1 MDMYKEEEMNVSGAD
16 LYSGLQKIFP
26 DEKTLTLTERL
37 EAAKGPLLS
46 WYQEQKR
53 DLPWRENKDAYRI
66 WISEIMLQQT
76 RVEAVK
82 PYFAR
87 FMEHFPTVAALAA
100 CGEEELFKCWEGLG
114 YYSRARNLKKAAEI
128 IVSEYGG
135 VLPADHAALLA
146 LPGIGSYTAGAIG
159 SIAYGLPVPAVDG
172 NVMRVLSRVAGS
184 YEDILKQAV
193 KKKTEQAV
201 SEVLSHLETADP
213 GDFNQALIE
222 TGAIVC
228 VPNGTPLCSLPCPF
242 YTVCEARK
250 HDLTAKIPV
259 KTPKKARKIEEKTVL
274 LVEYGDKI
282 AIRKRDETGLLAS
295 LYEFPNLE
303 GQLSEKEIL
312 EKLGGGVKIEKSLPA
327 AKHIFSHVEW
337 HMSGY
342 LIRTETEI
350 PGMLFAEYG
359 DLKEKYPVPN
369 AFAAY
374 KKFLEQYYGANGRL

>member
-1 MDMYKEEEMNVSGAD
+1 MYKEEEMNVSGAD

-26 DEKTLTLTERL
+26 DEKNLTLTERL
-37 EAAKGPLLS
+37 EAARGPLLS
-46 WYQEQKR
+46 WYQGNKR
-53 DLPWRENKDAYRI
+53 DLPWRENRDAYRI

-87 FMEHFPTVAALAA
+87 FMEHFPTVQALAE
-100 CGEEELFKCWEGLG
+100 CEEEELFKCWEGLG

-128 IVSEYGG
+128 IVAEYGG
-135 VLPADHAALLA
+135 KLPADHKALLA

-159 SIAYGLPVPAVDG
+159 SIAFGLPVPAVDG
-172 NVMRVLSRVAGS
+172 NVMRVLSRVDGS

-193 KKKTEQAV
+193 KKKTEAAV
-201 SEVLSHLETADP
+201 EEVLKTLKKDGP

-228 VPNGTPLCSLPCPF
+228 VPNGAPLCELPCPF
-242 YTVCEARK
+242 YTVCKARK
-250 HDLTAKIPV
+250 KDLTSEIPV
-259 KTPKKARKIEEKTVL
+259 KTPKKKRKIEEKTVL

-282 AIRKRDETGLLAS
+282 AIRKRDDTGLLAS

-303 GQLSEKEIL
+303 GKLSEKEVL
-312 EKLGGGVKIEKSLPA
+312 ERLGDGTAVEKALPA

-342 LIRTETEI
+342 LIKTEKEI
-350 PGMLFAEYG
+350 PGMLFADREE
-359 DLKEKYPVPN
+359 LKEKYPIPN

-374 KKFLEQYYGANGRL
+374 RKLL

>member
-26 DEKTLTLTERL
+26 DEKSLTLTERL

-46 WYQEQKR
+46 WYQGNKR
-53 DLPWRENKDAYRI
+53 DLPWRENRDAYRI

-87 FMEHFPTVAALAA
+87 FMEHFPTVQALAA
-100 CGEEELFKCWEGLG
+100 CEEEELFKCWEGLG
-114 YYSRARNLKKAAEI
+114 YYSRARNLKKAAEL
-128 IVSEYGG
+128 IVSEYDGK
-135 VLPADHAALLA
+135 LPADHKALLA

-159 SIAYGLPVPAVDG
+159 SIAFGLPVPAVDG

-193 KKKTEQAV
+193 KRKTENSV
-201 SEVLSHLETADP
+201 EEVLKTFKKDEP

-228 VPNGTPLCSLPCPF
+228 VPNGAPLCEQPCPF

-250 HDLTAKIPV
+250 RGLTSEIPV
-259 KTPKKARKIEEKTVL
+259 KTPKKKRKIEEKTVL
-274 LVEYGDKI
+274 LVECGDKI
-282 AIRKRDETGLLAS
+282 AIRKRDDTGLLAS

-303 GQLSEKEIL
+303 GNLSEEEVL
-312 EKLGGGVKIEKSLPA
+312 ERLENGASVEKKLPA

-342 LIRTETEI
+342 LVRVEKEI
-350 PGMLFAEYG
+350 PGMLFADREE
-359 DLKEKYPVPN
+359 LKEKYPIPN

-374 KKFLEQYYGANGRL
+374 RKLLENIDIY

>member
-1 MDMYKEEEMNVSGAD
+1 MYKEEMNVSGAD

-26 DEKTLTLTERL
+26 DEKNLTLTERL
-37 EAAKGPLLS
+37 DAARGPLLS
-46 WYQEQKR
+46 WYRENRR
-53 DLPWRENKDAYRI
+53 DLPWRENRDAYRI

-87 FMEHFPTVAALAA
+87 FMEHFPTVQALAD
-100 CGEEELFKCWEGLG
+100 CEEEELFKCWEGLG

-135 VLPADHAALLA
+135 ALPADHAALLL

-159 SIAYGLPVPAVDG
+159 SIAFGLPVPAVDG

-193 KKKTEQAV
+193 KKKMELAV
-201 SEVLSHLETADP
+201 EETLKTLKEGEA

-228 VPNGTPLCSLPCPF
+228 VPNGKPRCEECPLESLC
-242 YTVCEARK
+242 
-250 HDLTAKIPV
+250 LAKRHGLLDSIPY
-259 KTPKKARKIEEKTVL
+259 KAPKKPRKIEEKTVL
-274 LVEYGDKI
+274 LICSSKKA
-282 AIRKRDETGLLAS
+282 AIRKRPDQGLLAS
-295 LYEFPNLE
+295 LYEFPNTDHYLTADE
-303 GQLSEKEIL
+303 AREYLEKEQGVTV
-312 EKLGGGVKIEKSLPA
+312 ESVEPLGN

-337 HMSGY
+337 HMNGY
-342 LIRTETEI
+342 LVQTDQI
-350 PGMLFAEYG
+350 PGQYLAVERQELQNRYAI
-359 DLKEKYPVPN
+359 PN
-369 AFAAY
+369 AFQAY
-374 KKFLEQYYGANGRL
+374 YQKLMEVLA

>member
-26 DEKTLTLTERL
+26 DERNLTLTERL
-37 EAAKGPLLS
+37 EAAVGPLLS
-46 WYQEQKR
+46 WYRGNKR
-53 DLPWRENKDAYRI
+53 DLPWREDRDAYRI

-87 FMEHFPTVAALAA
+87 FMEHFPTVGALAA
-100 CGEEELFKCWEGLG
+100 CEEEELFKCWEGLG
-114 YYSRARNLKKAAEI
+114 YYSRARNLKKAAKI

-135 VLPADHAALLA
+135 KLPADHAALLA

-159 SIAYGLPVPAVDG
+159 SIAFGLPVPAVDG
-172 NVMRVLSRVAGS
+172 NVLRVLSRVSGS
-184 YEDILKQAV
+184 YEDVLKQAV
-193 KKKTEQAV
+193 KKKTEAAV
-201 SEVLSHLETADP
+201 EKVLRTLKKDEP

-228 VPNGTPLCSLPCPF
+228 VPNGAPLCEFPCPF

-250 HDLTAKIPV
+250 RKLTSEIPV
-259 KTPKKARKIEEKTVL
+259 KTPKKKRKIEEKTVL
-274 LVEYGDKI
+274 LVEYEDKI
-282 AIRKRDETGLLAS
+282 AIRKRDDTGLLAS

-303 GQLSEKEIL
+303 GKCSEKEVL
-312 EKLGGGVKIEKSLPA
+312 EYLGNEAVVEKSLAA

-342 LIRTETEI
+342 LIRVKEEI
-350 PGMLFAEYG
+350 PGMLFVDREEMR
-359 DLKEKYPVPN
+359 EKYPIPN

-374 KKFLEQYYGANGRL
+374 RSLWQQQDER

>member
-1 MDMYKEEEMNVSGAD
+1 MDMYKEEMNVSGAD

-26 DEKTLTLTERL
+26 DEKNLTLTERL
-37 EAAKGPLLS
+37 DAARGPLLS
-46 WYQEQKR
+46 WYRENRR
-53 DLPWRENKDAYRI
+53 DLPWRENRDAYRI

-87 FMEHFPTVAALAA
+87 FMEHFPTVQALAD
-100 CGEEELFKCWEGLG
+100 CEEEELFKCWEGLG

-135 VLPADHAALLA
+135 ALPADHAALLL

-159 SIAYGLPVPAVDG
+159 SIAFGLPVPAVDG

-193 KKKTEQAV
+193 KKKMELAV
-201 SEVLSHLETADP
+201 EETLKTLKEGEA

-228 VPNGTPLCSLPCPF
+228 VPNGAPLCGAPCPF

-250 HDLTAKIPV
+250 KALTAEIPV
-259 KTPKKARKIEEKTVL
+259 KTPKKKRKIEEKTVL

-282 AIRKRDETGLLAS
+282 AIRKRDDTGLLAS

-303 GQLSEKEIL
+303 GKLYGKEVLEQMKCRAVIEKE
-312 EKLGGGVKIEKSLPA
+312 LPT

-342 LIRTETEI
+342 LIRVTEEI
-350 PGMLFAEYG
+350 PGLLFADREE
-359 DLKEKYPVPN
+359 LKEKYPIPN

-374 KKFLEQYYGANGRL
+374 RKIAAAQTMDSCES

>member
-1 MDMYKEEEMNVSGAD
+1 MDMYKEEMNVSGAD

-26 DEKTLTLTERL
+26 DEKNLTLTERL
-37 EAAKGPLLS
+37 DAARGPLLS
-46 WYQEQKR
+46 WYRENRR
-53 DLPWRENKDAYRI
+53 DLPWRENRDAYRI

-87 FMEHFPTVAALAA
+87 FMEHFPTVQALAD
-100 CGEEELFKCWEGLG
+100 CEEEELFKCWEGLG

-135 VLPADHAALLA
+135 ALPADHAALLL

-159 SIAYGLPVPAVDG
+159 SIAFGLPVPAVDG

-193 KKKTEQAV
+193 KKKMELAV
-201 SEVLSHLETADP
+201 EETLKTLKEGEA

-228 VPNGTPLCSLPCPF
+228 VPNGASLCGAPCPF

-250 HDLTAKIPV
+250 KALTAEIPV
-259 KTPKKARKIEEKTVL
+259 KTPKKKRKIEEKTVL

-282 AIRKRDETGLLAS
+282 AIRKRDDTGLLAS
-295 LYEFPNLE
+295 LYELPNRAGHLAPEEVPEAFGLDPGEIVELE
-303 GQLSEKEIL
+303 PIG
-312 EKLGGGVKIEKSLPA
+312 P
-327 AKHIFSHVEW
+327 AKHVFSHVEW
-337 HMSGY
+337 HMTGY
-342 LIRTETEI
+342 RVRLRHEI
-350 PGMLFAEYG
+350 PKSYIAAAKEE
-359 DLKEKYPVPN
+359 LKTIYALPN
-369 AFAAY
+369 AF
-374 KKFLEQYYGANGRL
+374 GRYTKMIE

>member
-1 MDMYKEEEMNVSGAD
+1 MKY
-16 LYSGLQKIFP
+16 
-26 DEKTLTLTERL
+26 EKTEELREAKREAVHAMTEETSL
-37 EAAKGPLLS
+37 EQIVMPLLS
-46 WYQEQKR
+46 WYDGHAR
-53 DLPWRENKDAYRI
+53 VLPWRENTAPYRV
-66 WISEIMLQQT
+66 WVSEIMLQQT

-87 FMEHFPTVAALAA
+87 FMEHFPTVQALAD
-100 CGEEELFKCWEGLG
+100 CEEEELFKCWEGLG

-135 VLPADHAALLA
+135 ALPADHAALLS

-159 SIAYGLPVPAVDG
+159 SIAFGLPVPAVDG

-193 KKKTEQAV
+193 KKKMELAV
-201 SEVLSHLETADP
+201 EETLKTLKEGEA

-228 VPNGTPLCSLPCPF
+228 VPNGAPLCGAPCPF

-250 HDLTAKIPV
+250 KDLTAEIPV
-259 KTPKKARKIEEKTVL
+259 KTPKKKRKIEEKTVL
-274 LVEYGDKI
+274 LVECGDKI
-282 AIRKRDETGLLAS
+282 AIRKRDDTGLLAS

-303 GQLSEKEIL
+303 GKLSEKEVL
-312 EKLGGGVKIEKSLPA
+312 ERLGGGASVEEKLPE

-342 LIRTETEI
+342 LVRAGEEI
-350 PGMLFAEYG
+350 PGMLFADRGE
-359 DLKEKYPVPN
+359 LKEKYPIPN
-369 AFAAY
+369 AFAVY
-374 KKFLEQYYGANGRL
+374 RKLLESQS

>member
-1 MDMYKEEEMNVSGAD
+1 MDMYKEEMNVSGAD

-26 DEKTLTLTERL
+26 DEKDLTLTERL
-37 EAAKGPLLS
+37 EAARGPLLS
-46 WYQEQKR
+46 WYRGNKR
-53 DLPWRENKDAYRI
+53 DLPWRENRDAYRI

-87 FMEHFPTVAALAA
+87 FMECFPTVQALAE
-100 CGEEELFKCWEGLG
+100 CEEEELFKYWEGLG
-114 YYSRARNLKKAAEI
+114 YYSRARNLKKAAKI
-128 IVSEYGG
+128 IVSQYGG
-135 VLPADHAALLA
+135 ELPADRRALLA

-159 SIAYGLPVPAVDG
+159 SIAFGLPIPAVDG

-193 KKKTEQAV
+193 KKKTEAAV
-201 SEVLSHLETADP
+201 EEVLKTLKKDEP

-228 VPNGTPLCSLPCPF
+228 VPNGAPLCDLPCPF

-250 HDLTAKIPV
+250 RNLISAIPV
-259 KTPKKARKIEEKTVL
+259 KAPKKKRKIEEKTVL
-274 LVEYGDKI
+274 LVKYGDKI
-282 AIRKRDETGLLAS
+282 AIRKRDDTGLLAS

-303 GQLSEKEIL
+303 GKLSEKEVL
-312 EKLGGGVKIEKSLPA
+312 ERLGGGASVEEKLPE

-342 LIRTETEI
+342 LVKAGEEI
-350 PGMLFAEYG
+350 PGMLFADRGE
-359 DLKEKYPVPN
+359 LKEKYPIPN

-374 KKFLEQYYGANGRL
+374 RKLLESQS